1 MASERF
7 VDDIA
12 ALSIERCLM
21 SSISA
26 LFSRDLVDDLEDK
39 EIREL
44 SKESAESAIERERYT
59 TKLRVLRTGM
69 DDLKRLDRHRSTAE
83 GTSRRLN
90 KICVGNSL
98 VAEMN

>member
-12 ALSIERCLM
+12 DLSIERYLM
-21 SSISA
+21 SKISA
-26 LFSRDLVDDLEDK
+26 LFSRDLVDELKDE
-39 EIREL
+39 EIHEL
-44 SKESAESAIERERYT
+44 SKESPESATERERYT

-83 GTSRRLN
+83 GTILSL
-90 KICVGNSL
+90 KQICMGN
-98 VAEMN
+98 VWWQR